1 MRRAPREHLIDE
13 HPHRPP
19 VDRLPMPLRLNN
31 LGREVLGRTAQRPR
45 PILNLLRKAKVGH
58 LDVARLVDEQVLGFE
73 VPVDYARA
81 AVLVQVLEPQP
92 NLRRVESP
100 VLVLEL
106 AGLPWVRKQFAADN
120 KLQKHV

>member
-1 MRRAPREHLIDE
+1 
-13 HPHRPP
+13 
-19 VDRLPMPLRLNN
+19 MPLRLNN
-31 LGREVLGRTAQRPR
+31 LGREILGRTTQRPR

-58 LDVARLVDEQVLGFE
+58 LDVARLVDEQILGFE
-73 VPVDYARA
+73 VPDYARA

-106 AGLPWVRKQFAADN
+106 AGLP
-120 KLQKHV
+120 

>member
-1 MRRAPREHLIDE
+1 
-13 HPHRPP
+13 
-19 VDRLPMPLRLNN
+19 MPLRLNN
-31 LGREVLGRTAQRPR
+31 LGREILGRTTQRPR

-58 LDVARLVDEQVLGFE
+58 LDVARLVDEQILGFE

-106 AGLPWVRKQFAADN
+106 AGLP
-120 KLQKHV
+120 